1 MSKLKLEYNDDNDTI
16 ELSFKDE
23 ELKSFIT
30 YSIKQSTRTWFPKK
44 SCWVVLPEVLPDI
57 IAFSRH
63 TFNHIDTSSL
73 PIKYQK
79 IIQDVLQGNY
89 KKSKNNIKKPSN
101 YNSNYE
107 VLFLKESAPKFLVK
121 AVYKALAKHYHP
133 DGESPNSEEFVKIK
147 DAYESIQK
155 SWNQ

>member
-1 MSKLKLEYNDDNDTI
+1 M
-16 ELSFKDE
+16 
-23 ELKSFIT
+23 
-30 YSIKQSTRTWFPKK
+30 
-44 SCWVVLPEVLPDI
+44 VLPEVLPDI